1 MLKSFLLITFVDD
14 IKYPFYASVI
24 QGIESWISN
33 PIMSVRIAPEVLLK
47 IVKKLRVSLKN
58 PT

>member
-1 MLKSFLLITFVDD
+1 MTNKITFN
-14 IKYPFYASVI
+14 IELYASVI

-47 IVKKLRVSLKN
+47 IVKKFKS
-58 PT
+58 

>member
-1 MLKSFLLITFVDD
+1 MIDFKKFNKISIFN
-14 IKYPFYASVI
+14 ASVI

-47 IVKKLRVSLKN
+47 IVKNLRVSLKN